1 MACIVFGTVSSAV
14 GTSSSHGLSVGV
26 ADSNLGR
33 WEISRQGASSM
44 GLDARSEPRST
55 RFRAEPGSRFGS
67 YRLIER
73 VGRGQQADVW
83 RALRYEPKIEEV
95 ALKILCDPNGDPRRV
110 AQLRREAERGRRL
123 ASPALLTSYEFGIAE
138 GLPYMAMP
146 LVVGCTLAQALD
158 QRRAERAGCRS
169 NGWHRLARF
178 PEPRYTKD
186 VVGILVRVARAVADA
201 HASQVVHRD
210 IKPGNILLPSD
221 HESGVFLCDFGL
233 GRDLDVA
240 TSAQL
245 MDGAGSPSYMAP
257 ERLLKRHADEVR
269 CDVYALGVTLYESL
283 TLALPFEIPAHLRRE
298 EWPAYLSSAEP
309 VPPSARRPT
318 SPALESVILRS
329 IARDP
334 KRRYDS
340 ASDFADELEKSLA
353 AA

>member
-33 WEISRQGASSM
+33 WDLSRLGVSSL
-44 GLDARSEPRST
+44 GLGVRSEPGTT
-55 RFRAEPGSRFGS
+55 RFRAEPGSRFGP
-67 YRLIER
+67 YLLIEQ
-73 VGRGQQADVW
+73 VGRGRQADVW
-83 RALRYEPKIEEV
+83 RALRFEPKIEEV
-95 ALKILCDPNGDPRRV
+95 ALKILSDPDRDPRRV

-138 GLPYMAMP
+138 GLPFMAMP

-169 NGWHRLARF
+169 NGWHRLARL
-178 PEPRYTKD
+178 PEPRYTQD

-210 IKPGNILLPSD
+210 IKPGNILLHSE

-240 TSAQL
+240 TPGQL

-283 TLALPFEIPAHLRRE
+283 TLALPFELPAQLRRE
-298 EWPAYLSSAEP
+298 DWPAYLSTAKPIS
-309 VPPSARRPT
+309 PSERRPT
-318 SPALESVILRS
+318 PPALEAVILRA

-334 KRRYDS
+334 ERRYDS
-340 ASDFADELEKSLA
+340 ASDFADDLEASSVA
-353 AA
+353 A